1 MSVIETFA
9 AGLASVAAPYVSWKV
24 RQAEK
29 KIDDAADRI
38 DANELRSVATRE
50 AVDPEQPL
58 PPEPDPADE
67 RMAIVRDGGDS

>member
-1 MSVIETFA
+1 MSVIETLA
-9 AGLASVAAPYVSWKV
+9 AGLASVAAPYISWKV

-29 KIDDAADRI
+29 KIDAAADRI

-50 AVDPEQPL
+50 AVDPDETL

-67 RMAIVRDGGDS
+67 RMAIVRDGGNS

>member
-1 MSVIETFA
+1 MIETLA
-9 AGLASVAAPYVSWKV
+9 AGLASVAAPYVSLKV

-50 AVDPEQPL
+50 AVDPDGNL